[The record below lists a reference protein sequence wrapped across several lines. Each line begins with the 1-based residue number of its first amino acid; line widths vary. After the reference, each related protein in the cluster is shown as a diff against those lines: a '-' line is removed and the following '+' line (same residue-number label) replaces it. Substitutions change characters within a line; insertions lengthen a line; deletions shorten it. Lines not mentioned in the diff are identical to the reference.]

1 MKISILLPYKENYSP
16 QYAGAVSLFVNDI
29 TKISSFNK
37 DILIFGNTQSKKKL
51 SKNYINLE
59 LNKKIFQS
67 TSKIYVE
74 TFLKAQEKLNTEL
87 IEVHNRPN
95 YIKIIKQKYN
105 KNVKISEFVITTKNY
120 VITNLINIIN
130 YVLFRVKNAKFLSH
144 KLLSIFLHASTSAS
158 TAFTDLSNITCSSFV
173 RIIGTTFSTPLAPI
187 ITGTP
192 T

>member
-29 TKISSFNK
+29 TKISYFNK

-74 TFLKAQEKLNTEL
+74 TFLKAQKKLNTEL

-95 YIKIIKQKYN
+95 YIKIIKQKYIN
-105 KNVKISEFVITTKNY
+105 KLFLIVNGHKIVFF
-120 VITNLINIIN
+120 LILKIKMIYYSKHLYAINHPLKLKLIFII
-130 YVLFRVKNAKFLSH
+130 KK
-144 KLLSIFLHASTSAS
+144 I
-158 TAFTDLSNITCSSFV
+158 
-173 RIIGTTFSTPLAPI
+173 
-187 ITGTP
+187 
-192 T
+192 